1 MYQTRDFEIF
11 PVSAMEKVRGG
22 CRPQLFEDEGT
33 ALTGER
39 AAFQV
44 AYRSVRRTLT
54 DLSYRVEGLP
64 EGHFSVYAVRCVPC
78 SYPKAEGSDDYVLED
93 RPCLMPDILSEIT
106 PAGIVA
112 GCGLWQSFY
121 LTVDG
126 LPAGRYPIRFTLC
139 DEKGEILGCV
149 GYTLTVLPAE
159 LPENDL
165 LCTFWIH
172 YDALA
177 EQYGMAPFSDG
188 YNAVLRSYLKSAVGH
203 GMTMLLTPLFTPPLD
218 TGIGGERMT
227 VQLVDVMRD
236 GDGYRFGFDRL
247 GAFMELAEDCGIRYF
262 EMSHLFTQWGAK
274 TAPKIIV
281 RESGEDKRLFGW
293 DTEAL
298 GDAYTSFLA
307 AFLPALREWLID
319 CGRYGRCF
327 FHLSDEPDADALAH
341 YKECS
346 AFVRRYLPDAGFID
360 AMSHYDYY
368 EQKLVDHPFVA
379 LDATDPFV
387 EKHAK
392 GYYVYYC
399 TAQRSR
405 FVSNRFLSMPL
416 ERTRI
421 LGLQLY
427 LNDVRG
433 FLHWGYNYYY
443 AFLTREKIDPYAT
456 TDCMGK
462 YQSGDAFTVYP
473 GKEGAVGSLRNEAF
487 LQGVQDYLALR
498 LLENRIGREAVC
510 GLLKDNGMQE
520 NFFDYPKNTAWIVRL
535 RQRIN
540 EKIAQTTQSVK

>member
-1 MYQTRDFEIF
+1 
-11 PVSAMEKVRGG
+11 
-22 CRPQLFEDEGT
+22 
-33 ALTGER
+33 
-39 AAFQV
+39 
-44 AYRSVRRTLT
+44 
-54 DLSYRVEGLP
+54 
-64 EGHFSVYAVRCVPC
+64 
-78 SYPKAEGSDDYVLED
+78 
-93 RPCLMPDILSEIT
+93 
-106 PAGIVA
+106 
-112 GCGLWQSFY
+112 
-121 LTVDG
+121 
-126 LPAGRYPIRFTLC
+126 
-139 DEKGEILGCV
+139 
-149 GYTLTVLPAE
+149 
-159 LPENDL
+159 
-165 LCTFWIH
+165 
-172 YDALA
+172 
-177 EQYGMAPFSDG
+177 
-188 YNAVLRSYLKSAVGH
+188 
-203 GMTMLLTPLFTPPLD
+203 
-218 TGIGGERMT
+218 
-227 VQLVDVMRD
+227 
-236 GDGYRFGFDRL
+236 
-247 GAFMELAEDCGIRYF
+247 MELAEDCGIRYF

-274 TAPKIIV
+274 AAPKIIV
-281 RESGEDKRLFGW
+281 RENGEDKRLFGW

-368 EQKLVDHPFVA
+368 EQRLVDHPFVA

-399 TAQRSR
+399 TAQRNR

-498 LLENRIGREAVC
+498 LLESRIGREAVC
-510 GLLKDNGMQE
+510 GLLKDSGMQE

-540 EKIAQTTQSVK
+540 EKIAQTTPAAK